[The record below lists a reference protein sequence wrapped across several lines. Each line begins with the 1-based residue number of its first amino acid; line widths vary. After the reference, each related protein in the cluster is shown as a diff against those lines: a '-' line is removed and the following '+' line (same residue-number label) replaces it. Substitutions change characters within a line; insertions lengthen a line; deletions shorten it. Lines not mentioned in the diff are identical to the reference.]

1 MFADSSTASTK
12 RVTVLS
18 IVADW
23 KCMYVTSNRPDQNL
37 RAISISDIRT
47 LWLSSLGSALEFY
60 DFIIFV
66 FFTAV
71 IGKLFFP
78 SNLPDWLRQLQTYGI
93 FAVGYL
99 ARPLGGIIMAH
110 FGDTYGR
117 KRMFT
122 LSVLLMTIP
131 TLLIGFLPVYKSIGI
146 AAPLLLLLMRIMQG
160 VAIGGEGPG
169 AWIFVAE
176 HARRGRT
183 GLAIGLLTSG
193 LTVGILLGSL
203 MATGLNLKFSQDQIL
218 HSIWRLPFVV
228 GGVFGF
234 IALLL
239 RRWLSETPVFEEM
252 RIRAALSKEL
262 PLRTVLR
269 DYRRAVV
276 ASMAITWVLTAAIVV
291 VILMTPLLLQ
301 KAFSLPIHEMELASL
316 AGTTALSLAVVAI
329 GAATDKFG
337 LRRVATPVLSLLILS
352 TYGLYL
358 GVEGMPS
365 ALLPLYILAGMGAGA
380 AVLAPILIVRAFP
393 PSVRF
398 SGFSLSYN
406 ISYALFGGITPPLV
420 SWIAHLNRIN
430 PAHYVA
436 FVAFVGMITILLAP
450 TTPASE

>member
-1 MFADSSTASTK
+1 
-12 RVTVLS
+12 
-18 IVADW
+18 
-23 KCMYVTSNRPDQNL
+23 MYITRNRPDQNS
-37 RAISISDIRT
+37 RAKSISNART

-60 DFIIFV
+60 DFVIFV

-78 SNLPDWLRQLQTYGI
+78 RDLPDWLRQLQTYGI

-99 ARPLGGIIMAH
+99 ARPLGGIVMAH

-122 LSVLLMTIP
+122 LSVLLMAIP

-146 AAPLLLLLMRIMQG
+146 AAPLLLLLLRIMQG

-169 AWIFVAE
+169 AWVFVAE

-203 MATGLNLKFSQDQIL
+203 MATGLNLTFSQDQIL
-218 HSIWRLPFVV
+218 HGIWRLPFLV
-228 GGVFGF
+228 GGAFGF

-239 RRWLSETPVFEEM
+239 RRWLAETPVFEEM
-252 RIRAALSKEL
+252 RLRATLSKEM

-291 VILMTPLLLQ
+291 IILMTPVLLQ
-301 KAFSLPIHEMELASL
+301 DAFSRPIHDMELASF
-316 AGTTALSLAVVAI
+316 AGTAALSFAVVAI
-329 GAATDKFG
+329 GSMTDKFG
-337 LRRVATPVLSLLILS
+337 LRRVAVPVLLLLILT
-352 TYGLYL
+352 TYGLYF
-358 GVEGMPS
+358 GAERMPS
-365 ALLPLYILAGMGAGA
+365 ALLPLYMLAGIGAGA
-380 AVLAPILIVRAFP
+380 AVLAPVLIIRAFP

-406 ISYALFGGITPPLV
+406 FSYALFGGITPPLV
-420 SWIAHLNRIN
+420 SWIAHLNPIN

-436 FVAFVGMITILLAP
+436 FVASAGMITILF
-450 TTPASE
+450 SS

>member
-1 MFADSSTASTK
+1 
-12 RVTVLS
+12 
-18 IVADW
+18 
-23 KCMYVTSNRPDQNL
+23 MYITSNRPNQN
-37 RAISISDIRT
+37 RRTISITDIRI

-60 DFIIFV
+60 DFISFV

-71 IGKLFFP
+71 IGKVFFP
-78 SNLPDWLRQLQTYGI
+78 SDLPDWVLQFQTYSVFG
-93 FAVGYL
+93 VGYL
-99 ARPLGGIIMAH
+99 ARPLGGIVMAH
-110 FGDTYGR
+110 FGDIYGR

-122 LSVLLMTIP
+122 ISVLLMAIP
-131 TLLIGFLPVYKSIGI
+131 TLLIGFLPGYKSIGI

-169 AWIFVAE
+169 AWVFVAE

-193 LTVGILLGSL
+193 LTLGILLGSL
-203 MATGLNLKFSQDQIL
+203 MATGLNLKFSQVQIL
-218 HSIWRLPFVV
+218 HGIWRLPFVV

-234 IALLL
+234 IALHL
-239 RRWLSETPVFEEM
+239 RRWLAETPVFEEM
-252 RIRAALSKEL
+252 RLRATLSKEL

-276 ASMAITWVLTAAIVV
+276 ASIAITWVLTAAIVV
-291 VILMTPLLLQ
+291 VILMTPFMLQ
-301 KAFSLPIHEMELASL
+301 KAFLLPMHDMQWASL
-316 AGTTALSLAVVAI
+316 AGTAALSLAVVAI

-337 LRRVATPVLSLLILS
+337 LRRVAMPILCLLILT

-358 GVEGMPS
+358 GAERMPS
-365 ALLPLYILAGMGAGA
+365 ALVPLYMLAGLGAGA
-380 AVLAPILIVRAFP
+380 AVLAPILIIRAFP

-420 SWIAHLNRIN
+420 SWIANLSRIN

-450 TTPASE
+450 KAPASEREALLH

>member
-1 MFADSSTASTK
+1 
-12 RVTVLS
+12 
-18 IVADW
+18 
-23 KCMYVTSNRPDQNL
+23 MYITSNRADQN
-37 RAISISDIRT
+37 RPTISISDIRT
-47 LWLSSLGSALEFY
+47 LWLASLGSALEFY

-71 IGKLFFP
+71 IGQLFFP
-78 SNLPDWLRQLQTYGI
+78 PDLPDWLRQLQTYGI

-99 ARPLGGIIMAH
+99 ARPLGGIVMAH
-110 FGDTYGR
+110 FGDLHGR
-117 KRMFT
+117 KQMFT
-122 LSVLLMTIP
+122 LSVLLMAIP

-160 VAIGGEGPG
+160 AAIGGEGPG
-169 AWIFVAE
+169 AWVFVAE
-176 HARRGRT
+176 HARRGQT

-203 MATGLNLKFSQDQIL
+203 MATGLNLKFSQIQIL
-218 HSIWRLPFVV
+218 HGIWRLPFVV

-239 RRWLSETPVFEEM
+239 RRWLAETPVFEEM
-252 RIRAALSKEL
+252 RLRAALSKEL
-262 PLRTVLR
+262 PLRTVLK

-291 VILMTPLLLQ
+291 IILMTPLLLQ
-301 KAFSLPIHEMELASL
+301 RAFSLPIHDVELASL
-316 AGTTALSLAVVAI
+316 AGTAALSLAVVAI

-337 LRRVATPVLSLLILS
+337 LRQVAVPVLLLLIFT

-358 GVEGMPS
+358 GAERMPS
-365 ALLPLYILAGMGAGA
+365 ILLPLYILAGMGTGA
-380 AVLAPILIVRAFP
+380 AVLAPILIIRAFP

-398 SGFSLSYN
+398 SGFSLSCN

-420 SWIAHLNRIN
+420 SWLAHLNRIN

-436 FVAFVGMITILLAP
+436 VAAFVGMITIFSAP
-450 TTPASE
+450 AADASE

>member
-1 MFADSSTASTK
+1 
-12 RVTVLS
+12 
-18 IVADW
+18 
-23 KCMYVTSNRPDQNL
+23 
-37 RAISISDIRT
+37 
-47 LWLSSLGSALEFY
+47 
-60 DFIIFV
+60 
-66 FFTAV
+66 
-71 IGKLFFP
+71 
-78 SNLPDWLRQLQTYGI
+78 
-93 FAVGYL
+93 
-99 ARPLGGIIMAH
+99 MAH
-110 FGDTYGR
+110 FGDIYGR

-122 LSVLLMTIP
+122 LSVLLMAIP

-193 LTVGILLGSL
+193 LTIGILLGSL

-218 HSIWRLPFVV
+218 HSLWRLPFVA

-252 RIRAALSKEL
+252 RLRATLSKEM

-269 DYRRAVV
+269 DYRGAVV
-276 ASMAITWVLTAAIVV
+276 ASVAMTWVLTAAIVV
-291 VILMTPLLLQ
+291 IILMTPLLLQ
-301 KAFSLPIHEMELASL
+301 KTFSLPIHDMELANL
-316 AGTTALSLAVVAI
+316 AGTAALALAVVAI
-329 GAATDKFG
+329 GAATDSFG
-337 LRRVATPVLSLLILS
+337 LRRVAIPALFLLIFT

-358 GVEGMPS
+358 GAERMPS
-365 ALLPLYILAGMGAGA
+365 VLLPLYILAGMGTGA
-380 AVLAPILIVRAFP
+380 AVLAPILIIRAFP

-450 TTPASE
+450 TAPASE